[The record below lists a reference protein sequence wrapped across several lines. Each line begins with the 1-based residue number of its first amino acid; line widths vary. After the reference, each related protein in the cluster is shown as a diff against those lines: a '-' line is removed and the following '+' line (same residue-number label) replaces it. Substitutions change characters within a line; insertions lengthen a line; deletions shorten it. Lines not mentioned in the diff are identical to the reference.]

1 MDNNPV
7 SRHSTTLVTR
17 EMQIQTVPSLAS
29 RLLVG
34 LQHLLTSVDNGV
46 EKVGGSCIA
55 NKNDGTAVA
64 EHLIVFKNTEQIFH
78 M

>member
-7 SRHSTTLVTR
+7 SRHSTLVTR
-17 EMQIQTVPSLAS
+17 EMQIQTITSFTS

-46 EKVGGSCIA
+46 EKVGGPCVA
-55 NKNDGTAVA
+55 NKNDGM
-64 EHLIVFKNTEQIFH
+64 LLMNI
-78 M
+78 

>member
-1 MDNNPV
+1 M
-7 SRHSTTLVTR
+7 LVTR
-17 EMQIQTVPSLAS
+17 EMQIQTIT

-55 NKNDGTAVA
+55 NKNDGTAVD
-64 EHLIVFKNTEQIFH
+64 EHLRVFKNTEQTFH